1 MGGLFRSWLLDCS
14 GEDGR
19 RAPKPV
25 SAPLPAG
32 RGRLPVVLALSLLP
46 IRVVHEIN
54 ADWPLC
60 AWLLALDVV
69 ALSLYAIFLAG
80 GWPWVR
86 HFLFP
91 VSFILVAVI
100 WPYRIE
106 HGLTQ
111 GLMRTVAALDVELL
125 DWINVPAFQHG
136 NLIEINTG
144 MVSIDAA
151 CSGIRSLQS
160 TVMAALF
167 LGELYLLTRPRRAL
181 LIVGGMVAAFC
192 FNVLRTFILTWQAAN
207 LRACGI
213 GKMARPGGGDD
224 FCRLLLLSL
233 GDGGVAADEQG
244 AGTIRPSPPR
254 RPRSMPR
261 APCRE
266 AI

>member
-1 MGGLFRSWLLDCS
+1 MTRFDRFFKVWLPIVVFGLLWAVLIRELSKQWEAREQYAYGWFVPFLALGLFWRRWATRPEAGQRSSPGWAWAL
-14 GEDGR
+14 
-19 RAPKPV
+19 
-25 SAPLPAG
+25 AG
-32 RGRLPVVLALSLLP
+32 LAALSLLP

-91 VSFILVAVI
+91 VCFILVAVI

-167 LGELYLLTRPRRAL
+167 LGELYLLTCPRRAL

-192 FNVLRTFILTWQAAN
+192 FNVLRTFILTCKPQPPG
-207 LRACGI
+207 LRHW
-213 GKMARPGGGDD
+213 KN
-224 FCRLLLLSL
+224 
-233 GDGGVAADEQG
+233 
-244 AGTIRPSPPR
+244 GTTR
-254 RPRSMPR
+254 RG
-261 APCRE
+261 
-266 AI
+266 